1 MIREMMVGL
10 ALILLLIL
18 ANVLYQHI
26 HCGTPVCRSAPLQ
39 IIPCEPAA
47 QVKAEIDYLER
58 MARDNP
64 AR

>member
-1 MIREMMVGL
+1 MVREIMIGF

-18 ANVLYQHI
+18 GNVLYQNI
-26 HCGTPVCRSAPLQ
+26 HCGTPVCQSAPLQ

-58 MARDNP
+58 MARENP